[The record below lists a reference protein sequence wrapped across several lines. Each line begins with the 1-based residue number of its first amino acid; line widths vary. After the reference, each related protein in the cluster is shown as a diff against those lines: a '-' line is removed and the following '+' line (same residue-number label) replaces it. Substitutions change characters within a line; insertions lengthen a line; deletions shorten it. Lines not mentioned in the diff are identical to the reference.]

1 MGRCMGH
8 IHTVSGL
15 VSKRSEMAGLIE
27 HHQKEIERLRQGLYQ
42 VDAAIRIF
50 DPTYRTRSIKAT
62 EYRRYS
68 RIFKKGECYRLCL
81 ESLRCAD
88 DVLSTTLITEIIMHK
103 KKLTHEQKSTI
114 TDSVNNSLRFAERR
128 GIVQRV
134 GMDGISIRWKLAE

>member
-1 MGRCMGH
+1 MGH